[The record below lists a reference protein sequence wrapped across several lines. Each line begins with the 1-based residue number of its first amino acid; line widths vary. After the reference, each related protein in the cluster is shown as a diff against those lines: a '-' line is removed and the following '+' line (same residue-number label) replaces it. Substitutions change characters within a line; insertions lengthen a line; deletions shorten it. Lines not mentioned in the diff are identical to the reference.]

1 MIRASACAA
10 DHFSVSY
17 FLLTRVL
24 HIKVLLPGG
33 PEMARMIIVA
43 SALSCAEQMLLIAV
57 VLSGEKDLLLE
68 LVRLRLRR
76 CFKPMCCIRPRI
88 CAADIDL
95 HLIRALD
102 VRRK

>member
-10 DHFSVSY
+10 D
-17 FLLTRVL
+17 
-24 HIKVLLPGG
+24 VLLPGG
-33 PEMARMIIVA
+33 PGDGAHDHRGFGTGLRRADARDRCR
-43 SALSCAEQMLLIAV
+43 ALR
-57 VLSGEKDLLLE
+57 EKDLLLE

-76 CFKPMCCIRPRI
+76 CFEPMCCVRPRI

-102 VRRK
+102 VRSKEVHAM